1 MSLSLRL
8 VFEDGTEREIAG
20 LPWQTV
26 FQAAQAHGIELAT
39 DCREGACGTC
49 KARCTEGEYD
59 VGDASPEALTAEEEA
74 AGLVLT
80 CQMLPLGDCRA
91 PLPLSLLAD
100 RRPGAE
106 AGRAGGRGARGR
118 GHGPVRACARC
129 GAALPAG
136 PVCAHRRARLGGRAR
151 LLLLPP
157 GPGGV
162 PCAPAAGRPD
172 VRTIWRRARSP
183 ATGSTCRGP
192 MAGSSC
198 ASLCGPS

>member
-1 MSLSLRL
+1 MSPSLRL

-80 CQMLPLGDCRA
+80 CQMLPLGDCTLRFPYPFSLTGG
-91 PLPLSLLAD
+91 PL
-100 RRPGAE
+100 RRQAVLEPWSAWP
-106 AGRAGGRGARGR
+106 R
-118 GHGPVRACARC
+118 HGPVRVCARC
-129 GAALPAG
+129 GAAVCPASMRASACPVRGRNGPSLSPAG
-136 PVCAHRRARLGGRAR
+136 
-151 LLLLPP
+151 
-157 GPGGV
+157 
-162 PCAPAAGRPD
+162 
-172 VRTIWRRARSP
+172 T
-183 ATGSTCRGP
+183 
-192 MAGSSC
+192 
-198 ASLCGPS
+198 GPSSMRACCRTA